1 MTSTRTGDRAS
12 QPGLGRRP
20 VAQSPIG
27 GANRKASTRKSIPFG
42 PIFLILAAASTV
54 LPFVAIVSASLQ
66 PAGSIVRGI
75 SWPAYPAFDNFVS
88 AWNDGGFATLFQ
100 SSGIVGLVVTPV
112 GVLFATWAGYA
123 VGTMKFRGKALVLG
137 LFLLG
142 LTLPYEAIVVP
153 LYYGLRG
160 VGLLDTYWA
169 LILPLIGAFMP
180 FGVFWMSAHFEAIP
194 PSLIE
199 AARLD
204 GANNWKIFW
213 RVLVPNSWG
222 AITTLAL
229 LYFMW
234 SWNQFLLAL
243 ILIQDPSRRTAPA
256 GLGQFVTQYGKDVP
270 LLSAATILVIL
281 PVAVVFLVFQRR
293 IIQGFL
299 SGTVKE

>member
-1 MTSTRTGDRAS
+1 MNSTRRS
-12 QPGLGRRP
+12 F
-20 VAQSPIG
+20 
-27 GANRKASTRKSIPFG
+27 PFA
-42 PIFLILAAASTV
+42 PIFLILVAVSTL
-54 LPFVAIVSASLQ
+54 LPFVAIVSAALQ

-75 SWPAYPAFDNFVS
+75 SWPTQPAFGNFAR
-88 AWNDGGFATLFQ
+88 AWDDGGFATLFQ
-100 SSGIVGLVVTPV
+100 SSGIVAFVVVPV
-112 GVLFATWAGYA
+112 GVLFACWAGYA
-123 VGTMKFRGKALVLG
+123 VGTIDFRGRTLILG

-142 LTLPYEAIVVP
+142 LTLPYEAIVIP
-153 LYYGLRG
+153 LYYGLRS

-180 FGVFWMSAHFEAIP
+180 FGVFWMRAHFESFP

-199 AARLD
+199 AARMD
-204 GANNWKIFW
+204 GANNWRIFW
-213 RVLVPNSWG
+213 RILVPNSWG

-243 ILIQDPSRRTAPA
+243 ILIQDPNRRTAPA

-281 PVAVVFLVFQRR
+281 PVVVVFLIFQRR

-299 SGTVKE
+299 AGTVKE

>member
-1 MTSTRTGDRAS
+1 MNSTRRS
-12 QPGLGRRP
+12 F
-20 VAQSPIG
+20 
-27 GANRKASTRKSIPFG
+27 PFA
-42 PIFLILAAASTV
+42 PIFLILVAVSTL
-54 LPFVAIVSASLQ
+54 LPFVAIVSAALQ

-75 SWPAYPAFDNFVS
+75 SWPTQPAFGNFAR
-88 AWNDGGFATLFQ
+88 AWDDGGFATLFQ
-100 SSGIVGLVVTPV
+100 SSGIVAFVVVPV
-112 GVLFATWAGYA
+112 GVLFACWAGYA
-123 VGTMKFRGKALVLG
+123 VGTMTFRGRALILG

-142 LTLPYEAIVVP
+142 LTLPYEAIVIP
-153 LYYGLRG
+153 LYYGLRS

-169 LILPLIGAFMP
+169 LILPLIGLFIP
-180 FGVFWMSAHFEAIP
+180 FGIFWMRAHFESFP
-194 PSLIE
+194 PSLLE
-199 AARLD
+199 AARMD
-204 GANNWKIFW
+204 GANSWTVFW
-213 RVLVPNSWG
+213 RILVPNSWG

-243 ILIQDPSRRTAPA
+243 ILIQDPNRRTAPA

-281 PVAVVFLVFQRR
+281 PVVIVFLIFQRR